1 MRIEVKAMA
10 ATPATRQ
17 VSEKGEVQI
26 RAGSVLLTGEL
37 KVPEDATGIVLLG
50 LSVCQ
55 LS

>member
-1 MRIEVKAMA
+1 MA
-10 ATPATRQ
+10 ATPATRR
-17 VSEKGEVQI
+17 VSERGEVQI